1 MLLSPRHLLAVLV
14 LLISLPAQAHQEPE
28 ADPAAYLQAFNDSC
42 RQGFPDL
49 DMIAAH
55 VVTQGWTE
63 TTPRIIAGA
72 GVTQLPRIFHRNG
85 LLLSL
90 IAPMDGDYRA
100 VCQVTGS
107 GSTRLTSKDVAAI
120 VSPSLNAGD
129 PVPGP
134 GDPKQD
140 DMATWTVA
148 PGISVQAGINVYR
161 RKVRSLSMSVKQT
174 R

>member
-1 MLLSPRHLLAVLV
+1 MPLIPRHLFTVLA
-14 LLISLPAQAHQEPE
+14 LLTSLPVQAHQEPE
-28 ADPAAYLQAFNDSC
+28 ADPVAYLRAFNDSC
-42 RQGFPDL
+42 RRGFPDL
-49 DMIAAH
+49 NVIAAH
-55 VVTQGWTE
+55 AVTQGWTE

-72 GVTQLPRIFHRNG
+72 GDMQLPRMFHRNG

-90 IAPMDGDYRA
+90 VAPTKGDYRA

-107 GSTRLTSKDVAAI
+107 GSTRLMGKDVAAI

-129 PVPGP
+129 PVPGL

-148 PGISVQAGINVYR
+148 PDISVQAGINVYR
-161 RKVRSLSMSVKQT
+161 RKVRSLSISVRQV